1 MNYFETT
8 QMLLDWNWASDILLP
23 TLTCFCYKTLPVSE
37 GLPTISP
44 LGSLWS
50 LLKLVMRVGKSW
62 LSPSHWRRHFT
73 FSAIVASLSVVCPT
87 LGSPMDCNPPGSSV
101 HGILQ
106 ARIREWLPCLP
117 PEDLPYPGIKPVSP
131 ALQADSLPSEPP
143 GQAWSGQMWIATPAS
158 RGSSQ
163 PRDRTH
169 VPHVSCIGRQVLYHS
184 CHLGGPRW
192 EISPRPLGERFC
204 SWCLNWIL

>member
-1 MNYFETT
+1 
-8 QMLLDWNWASDILLP
+8 
-23 TLTCFCYKTLPVSE
+23 
-37 GLPTISP
+37 
-44 LGSLWS
+44 
-50 LLKLVMRVGKSW
+50 MRVGKSW

-117 PEDLPYPGIKPVSP
+117 PEDLPYPGIKPVCP

-163 PRDRTH
+163 PRDRTMPASTH
-169 VPHVSCIGRQVLYHS
+169 QIGMVRQSIASRKNPV
-184 CHLGGPRW
+184 R
-192 EISPRPLGERFC
+192 ISLQWRDKC
-204 SWCLNWIL
+204 SAAL